1 MMHSGLLILDKP
13 QGVTSFDM
21 VAAVRGTL
29 HIKKVGH
36 AGTLDPMATGV
47 LVVGFGNVTRLLN
60 PIVGHAKTYE
70 TTIRLGQRT
79 TTDDADGEIIAP
91 VAASAASFKS
101 ASDVAPLPGRATIER
116 IIADRLTGDILQV
129 PSTYSAIKIDGQR
142 AYDLAR
148 EGKAVELQA
157 RPVTIHAF
165 DVLDVRPAVAADGAP
180 VVDVDARVD
189 CSSGTYIRSLGRD
202 LGDLL
207 GVGGHLTRL
216 RRTRVGKFDLTDPF
230 IASRAVHATVDTKTF
245 TNREGETITRNR
257 AVLSLD
263 GGQTGESS
271 GSDRTALLLQHA
283 LPAAVSARMCMPSMD
298 ITPEEARDLR
308 FGRRIERKPK
318 EPTAAIVGDDL
329 VAIIERANGHQAK
342 PVTVFPDETTATQ
355 PPKERKA

>member
-91 VAASAASFKS
+91 AAASEA
-101 ASDVAPLPGRATIER
+101 APLPGRATIER
-116 IIADRLTGDILQV
+116 TIADRLTGDILQV

-165 DVLDVRPAVAADGAP
+165 DVLDVRPSVAADGTP

-230 IASRAVHATVDTKTF
+230 IASRAVHAVVDTKTF

-263 GGQTGESS
+263 GWQAGGSS
-271 GSDRTALLLQHA
+271 GSDRAALLLQHA

-318 EPTAAIVGDDL
+318 EPTAAIAGDDL

-342 PVTVFPDETTATQ
+342 PVTVFPDETNATQ